1 MVRVSPFSLLFSF
14 RNYHEISVPPR
25 FSKVLKCS
33 DVMCVTL
40 LTRMFLSATKT
51 LGAETTPIVM
61 SLVASLRSSVAS
73 LFAVSSEYY
82 MWRERYFFSVS

>member
-1 MVRVSPFSLLFSF
+1 V
-14 RNYHEISVPPR
+14 I
-25 FSKVLKCS
+25 
-33 DVMCVTL
+33 L

-61 SLVASLRSSVAS
+61 SLLASLRSSVAS

-82 MWRERYFFSVS
+82 TCGEDIALVLAGDMRSKEQTSLFKKS